1 MAQVYAPERVRQQ
14 SWVNPGR
21 IGFVSSGAAPLLFL
35 LLLSVLVVSR
45 QSAPSPVTAQAA
57 ATDFSSGRAM
67 RYLDTI
73 AQVPHPIGTA
83 AHERVREYIVNEL
96 TVLGAEPQVQIATGA
111 YSRQGNF
118 IQAARVQ
125 NVVARLKGSDNSKAI
140 LLAAHYDSVAN
151 SPGAS
156 DDGAAV
162 AALLE
167 TLRALKSSAPL
178 KNDVIFLFTDGEE
191 SGLLGARGFMNE
203 HPWAKDV
210 AVALNFDARGSS
222 GPAMMFETSNGNEWL
237 IREFARSAPR
247 PVTNSL
253 LFEIYR
259 LLPNDTDLKVFKE
272 GNVPSLNF
280 AYINTFT
287 SYHSKLDNLTNLD
300 ERSLQH
306 QGSYALALARHFGN
320 QPLNVSPAQGNAVYF
335 DIFSATLF
343 RYPTG
348 WVLPLTI
355 LIALCCIAV
364 LILGFRRGQLRVGGI
379 ALGSLAFLLSVAGS
393 ALAGVILWWIA
404 RLLNNLLGRSLSSS
418 LYHTDLYLAGFAAV
432 TVAVCTAL
440 YLLFAR
446 KTSVENLTAGVLL
459 WMLILLMASSL
470 VAPGASYLLAWPL
483 LFSLA
488 GLAFMMFM
496 RERQSALMRLVVLTL
511 CAVPTVLLFAPVIYQ
526 AFMAL
531 GINFAVVGVVLLAI
545 ALGTLV
551 PQLGLINGGRRWLL
565 PAGAALVA
573 IGFVLTAVLMTRVD
587 KLHPQANSIQYVLN
601 VDTGRAVWAS
611 NESSPDEWTRQ
622 FFSGDT
628 EKGSLDDFMPA
639 RKGSVYLKGAAP
651 AVSLPTANVN
661 VLDDSTN
668 NDVRTI
674 RLKVSSAHPAM
685 SISTLDDTAG
695 AILASTVNGIRFE
708 NKGAQSQQPSWILKY
723 WSVPEESLELTLEV
737 KAAQGLKLRFV
748 EQSYELPKIPEM
760 SLKPRPDYMIPARFT
775 DSDSSFVSKSI
786 TFEPRR

>member
-1 MAQVYAPERVRQQ
+1 LEQVAPERVRQQ
-14 SWVNPGR
+14 SQVNPGK
-21 IGFVSSGAAPLLFL
+21 IGFVSNGVVPLLFL

-57 ATDFSSGRAM
+57 ASDFSSGRAM

-73 AQVPHPIGTA
+73 AQAPHPIGSA
-83 AHERVREYIVNEL
+83 AHERVREFILNEL
-96 TVLGAEPQVQIATGA
+96 KTLGVEPQVQVTTGA

-125 NVVARLKGSDNSKAI
+125 NVVARLKGSDNSKAV

-151 SPGAS
+151 SLGAS

-191 SGLLGARGFMNE
+191 SGLLGARGFMNQ

-210 AVALNFDARGSS
+210 GLALNFDARGSS
-222 GPAMMFETSNGNEWL
+222 GPVMMFETSSGNDWL

-259 LLPNDTDLKVFKE
+259 LLPNDTDLTVFKE
-272 GNVPSLNF
+272 RNVPSLNF
-280 AYINTFT
+280 AYINTYT

-306 QGSYALALARHFGN
+306 QGSYALALARHFGD
-320 QPLNVSPAQGNAVYF
+320 QQLNVSQAKGNAVYF

-343 RYPTG
+343 RYPIG

-355 LIALCCIAV
+355 LIGLCCIAV
-364 LILGFRRGQLRVGGI
+364 LVLGFRRGQLRVGGI

-393 ALAGVILWWIA
+393 ALAGMILWWIA

-418 LYHTDLYLAGFAAV
+418 LYYSGLYLAGFAAI

-459 WMLILLMASSL
+459 WMLILLVASSL

-488 GLAFMMFM
+488 GLAFMIFI
-496 RERQSALMRLVVLTL
+496 RERPSTLMRLAVLTL

-526 AFMAL
+526 VFMGL
-531 GINFAVVGVVLLAI
+531 GINLGVVGVILLAI
-545 ALGTLV
+545 ALGLMV
-551 PQLGLINGGRRWLL
+551 PLLSLNSGRRWLL

-573 IGFVLTAVLMTRVD
+573 VGFVVAAIFMTRVD
-587 KLHPQANSIQYVLN
+587 SLHPQANSIQYVLN
-601 VDTGRAVWAS
+601 ADTGRAVWAS

-622 FFSGDT
+622 FFSGVT
-628 EKGSLDDFMPA
+628 EKGSLDDFMPT

-651 AVSLPTANVN
+651 AVSLPTATVN

-708 NKGAQSQQPSWILKY
+708 NKGAQSQKPSWTLRY
-723 WSVPEESLELTLEV
+723 WSVPEEPLELTLEV

-748 EQSYELPKIPEM
+748 EQSYELPQIPEM
-760 SLKPRPDYMIPARFT
+760 SLKPRPDYMIPTRFT